1 MSLKFAPTTR
11 VRNLYAYVDPETG
24 EQMVERNEYNANATG
39 NVDMPG
45 YTMHSRQFRPHS
57 KSTIQRAHT
66 VMRGLHQQQ
75 QNQLAGHEA
84 WRANGTVFNTGLGPS
99 QSANSYPG
107 YVSYKVNI
115 AERARNMQTMKAVYG
130 DNWVEATVE
139 IDSILAEEEIAT
151 NQILAELEQRK
162 SAMEIEFTGKTGL
175 KSPTELTRIYND
187 TLRRLASSMPF
198 GQEYLVAKDLA
209 KSKYIDDYDKIK
221 PEDAAA
227 YNTKYNALRAEMRS
241 RTSAYEAIRNARI
254 AQIRVGRPIGVINRR
269 TLKNRLNAARN
280 VAEAEAPTVPEVAPS
295 KSCFGNCGY
304 E

>member
-1 MSLKFAPTTR
+1 
-11 VRNLYAYVDPETG
+11 
-24 EQMVERNEYNANATG
+24 MVERNEYNANATG

-84 WRANGTVFNTGLGPS
+84 WRANGTVFNTGLVPS

-115 AERARNMQTMKAVYG
+115 VDRARNMQTMKAVYG

-139 IDSILAEEEIAT
+139 INSIAADEEIAT
-151 NQILAELEQRK
+151 SQIVAELEQRK
-162 SAMEIEFTGKTGL
+162 RAMEIEFTQQTRL
-175 KSPTELTRIYND
+175 KSPTELKRIYND
-187 TLRRLASSMPF
+187 TLQQLETSMPYS
-198 GQEYLVAKDLA
+198 QERVLAKELAKD
-209 KSKYIDDYDKIK
+209 KYFDEYHKIK

-227 YNTKYNALRAEMRS
+227 YIAEYKALLAEIEA
-241 RTSAYEAIRNARI
+241 RTDAYAAIRNARI

-269 TLKNRLNAARN
+269 TLKNRLKAAHN

-295 KSCFGNCGY
+295 KSCFGNCSY
-304 E
+304 T